1 MPQETKFLAR
11 NRKHSVKEWVKR
23 VESDIFSKLSE
34 VCTIKKRPLYR
45 VHEIMG
51 SVHVCEPH
59 THTIRGP
66 ITC

>member
-34 VCTIKKRPLYR
+34 VCTFKKRPLYT
-45 VHEIMG
+45 VHEIIYTEKVL
-51 SVHVCEPH
+51 SLNWL
-59 THTIRGP
+59 TF
-66 ITC
+66 